1 MLNDTA
7 VRSEAERAA
16 ASRAATLRREE
27 LRIGGERIAT
37 ARSREVL
44 NPYTRAV
51 VGTVAQAS
59 VAEVRRALDLARA
72 FRSSLTRYERYRIC
86 YQTAAAL
93 RARQEEI
100 ADLITA
106 ESGLCKKDSVY
117 EVGRACDVFTF
128 AGNAALQDDGQV
140 FSCDLTAHG
149 KRRKVYTLR
158 EPLLGAMVAITPFN
172 HPLNQV
178 AHKVAP
184 SIATNNR
191 MVLKPSEKTPLT
203 ALLLAD
209 ILYEAGLPPP
219 MLSVLTGE
227 PQEIADELLTHP
239 DVDLITFTGGV
250 AVGKYIAAKAVY
262 KRQVLELGGND
273 PLIVME
279 DADLEEAATLAAA
292 GSYKNSG
299 QRCTAIK
306 RMLVQESVAA
316 RFTELLVEKTR
327 AVRCGDPMDP
337 ATDMG
342 TVIDEAAACSFE
354 EKVNEAVAQGARL
367 LYGNIRQGALYSP
380 TVLDRVDPKMR
391 VVMHE
396 TFGPVSPVVT
406 FSTIEQAIRIAN
418 STAYG
423 LSSAVCTN
431 RLDYITRFVAELNV
445 GSVNVREVPGYRLEL
460 TPFGG
465 IKDSGLGYKEG
476 VQEAMKSF
484 TNLKTY
490 SLPWMA

>member
-1 MLNDTA
+1 MADSTLQ
-7 VRSEAERAA
+7 
-16 ASRAATLRREE
+16 RAATAARSDGLRHET
-27 LRIGGERIAT
+27 LRIAGERVAT
-37 ARSREVL
+37 ERSGEVF
-44 NPYTRAV
+44 NPFTRKAI
-51 VGTVAQAS
+51 GTVAMAGL
-59 VAEVRRALDLARA
+59 AETRRALGVARG
-72 FRSSLTRYERYRIC
+72 FHSKLTRYERYRIC
-86 YQTAAAL
+86 YQTAETL
-93 RARQEEI
+93 RARTEEI
-100 ADLITA
+100 ANLITA
-106 ESGLCKKDSVY
+106 ESGLCKKDSIY
-117 EVGRACDVFTF
+117 EVGRACDVFLF
-128 AGNAALQDDGQV
+128 AGNAALQDDGQI

-149 KRRKVYTLR
+149 KKRKVYTLR
-158 EPLLGAMVAITPFN
+158 EPLLGVITAITPFN

-184 SIATNNR
+184 SIASNNR

-219 MLSVLTGE
+219 MFSVLTGH

-239 DVDLITFTGGV
+239 DVDLVTFTGGV
-250 AVGKYIAAKAVY
+250 AIGKYIAAKAIY

-279 DADLEEAATLAAA
+279 DADIEEAAMLAAA

-306 RMLVQESVAA
+306 RMLVQDSVAA
-316 RFTELLVEKTR
+316 RFTELLVEKSR
-327 AVRCGDPMDP
+327 AVKYGDPMDP

-342 TVIDEAAACSFE
+342 TVIDEPAARSFE
-354 EKVNEAVAQGARL
+354 ERVNEAVARGARL
-367 LYGNIRQGALYSP
+367 LYGNVRDGALYSP
-380 TVLDRVDPKMR
+380 TVLDRVDPAMT
-391 VVMHE
+391 VVRQE
-396 TFGPVSPVVT
+396 TFGPVSPVMT
-406 FSTIEQAIRIAN
+406 FRSIDEAIRIAN

-431 RLDYITRFVAELNV
+431 RLDYITRFVQELNV

-476 VQEAMKSF
+476 VQEAIRSF
-484 TNLKTY
+484 TNTKTY
-490 SLPWMA
+490 SLPWLP

>member
-1 MLNDTA
+1 MP
-7 VRSEAERAA
+7 VRHE
-16 ASRAATLRREE
+16 T
-27 LRIGGERIAT
+27 LRIGGERVAT
-37 ARSREVL
+37 ARTGEVF
-44 NPYTRAV
+44 NPYTRQAIA
-51 VGTVAQAS
+51 TVAMAS
-59 VAEVRRALDLARA
+59 LEDVRRAIGVARA
-72 FRSSLTRYERYRIC
+72 FRSTLTRYERYRIC
-86 YQTAAAL
+86 YRTAELL
-93 RARQEEI
+93 RARTEEI
-100 ADLITA
+100 ANLITA
-106 ESGLCKKDSVY
+106 ESGLCRKDSLY
-117 EVGRACDVFTF
+117 EVGRACDVFIF
-128 AGNAALQDDGQV
+128 AGNAALQDDGQI

-149 KRRKVYTLR
+149 KKRKVYTLR
-158 EPLLGAMVAITPFN
+158 EPLLGVITAITPFN

-184 SIATNNR
+184 SIASNNR

-209 ILYEAGLPPP
+209 ILYEAGLPPA
-219 MLSVLTGE
+219 MFSVLTGE
-227 PQEIADELLTHP
+227 PREIADELLTHP

-250 AVGKYIAAKAVY
+250 AAGKYIAAKAVY

-279 DADLEEAATLAAA
+279 DADIEEAAALAAA

-306 RMLVQESVAA
+306 RMLVQEAVAP
-316 RFTELLVEKTR
+316 RFTELLIEKSR
-327 AVRCGDPMDP
+327 ALRYGDPMDP

-342 TVIDEAAACSFE
+342 TVIDEPAARCFE
-354 EKVNEAVAQGARL
+354 ERVNEAVAGGARL
-367 LYGNIRQGALYSP
+367 RYGNIRDGALYSP
-380 TVLDRVDPKMR
+380 TVIDRVDPGMT
-391 VVMHE
+391 VVREE
-396 TFGPVSPVVT
+396 TFGPVSPVMT
-406 FSTIEQAIRIAN
+406 FRTIDEAIRLSN

-476 VQEAMKSF
+476 VQEAIRSF
-484 TNLKTY
+484 TNTKTY
-490 SLPWMA
+490 SLPWPA

>member
-1 MLNDTA
+1 MPDGSPN
-7 VRSEAERAA
+7 RAPDVG
-16 ASRAATLRREE
+16 RHDGVRREG
-27 LRIGGERIAT
+27 LRIGGARILTER
-37 ARSREVL
+37 SSEVF
-44 NPYTRAV
+44 NPYTRAL
-51 VGTVAQAS
+51 VGTVARAS
-59 VAEVRRALDLARA
+59 VADVRRAIGLAKA
-72 FRSSLTRYERYRIC
+72 FRSRLTRYERYRIC
-86 YQTAAAL
+86 YRAAEAL
-93 RARQEEI
+93 AARTEEI
-100 ADLITA
+100 ANLITA
-106 ESGLCKKDSVY
+106 ESGLCKKDSIY
-117 EVGRACDVFTF
+117 EVGRACDVFIF
-128 AGNAALQDDGQV
+128 AGNAALADDGQI

-158 EPLLGAMVAITPFN
+158 EPLLGVITAITPFN

-209 ILYEAGLPPP
+209 ILHEAGLPPE
-219 MLSVLTGE
+219 MFSVLTGD
-227 PQEIADELLTHP
+227 PGEIADELLTHA

-279 DADLEEAATLAAA
+279 DADLEEAATLAAL

-299 QRCTAIK
+299 QRCTAVK
-306 RMLVQESVAA
+306 RMLVEESVAE
-316 RFTELLVEKTR
+316 RFTALLLERTR
-327 AVRCGDPMDP
+327 AVKYGDPMDP

-342 TVIDEAAACSFE
+342 TVINEAAARSFE
-354 EKVNEAVAQGARL
+354 ERVNDAVSRGARL
-367 LYGNIRQGALYSP
+367 LYGNIRAGALYSP
-380 TVLDRVDPKMR
+380 TVLDRVTPEMPLVKQ
-391 VVMHE
+391 E
-396 TFGPVSPVVT
+396 TFGPVSPVMS
-406 FSTIEQAIRIAN
+406 FRTIDDAIHMAN
-418 STAYG
+418 GTPYG

-431 RLDYITRFVAELNV
+431 RLDYITRLVSELKV
-445 GSVNVREVPGYRLEL
+445 GSVNVREVPGYRLEV

-476 VQEAMKSF
+476 VQEAIKSF
-484 TNLKTY
+484 TNIKTY
-490 SLPWMA
+490 SLPWPL